1 MFIHVESYDVGEHF
15 AVTPAAGCNYWAVTH
30 KKSGRKFPL
39 RNFYHYA
46 ENAANVV
53 VELESMDV
61 QWGDISP
68 EDGKK
73 NAELV
78 PREMMEI
85 DTKKKTNGN
94 SALMTNPAE
103 SEQILEIYAAD
114 PLAFFHDILGCTPWP
129 GQEEI
134 MWCMSFGQAASLIV
148 WKSSVA
154 RY

>member
-1 MFIHVESYDVGEHF
+1 MEYTKDNLPEYTPMFIHVESYDVGEHF

-78 PREMMEI
+78 PREMMDRVIAIFDRHEEK
-85 DTKKKTNGN
+85 DEWQF
-94 SALMTNPAE
+94 SA
-103 SEQILEIYAAD
+103 D
-114 PLAFFHDILGCTPWP
+114 D
-129 GQEEI
+129 
-134 MWCMSFGQAASLIV
+134 
-148 WKSSVA
+148 
-154 RY
+154 